1 MVFCK
6 LCQDRFNSIHSPS
19 QANCIFQLE
28 VQLDIGKLEERW
40 RDVFIIRSE
49 LILPKEE
56 SPWES
61 MDWEVDCEISGFD
74 GHDIDWS
81 IRWLVSWKTILV
93 MSHVVH
99 LLNVLMVLCS
109 YVVMGGLW
117 DGNATLSA
125 YGIPVS
131 RSTVVQLKWDADD
144 EEYGNNAEW
153 VMIQLDHF
161 WLWWPW
167 HRLEYQMVGVLKNNS
182 RHVSCCPS
190 LKCSYGLMFLCCYAT

>member
-1 MVFCK
+1 MIESPACRAFLDYMGPVTHHWYMGAWIAWPMWSHLNSYDMVFCK

-40 RDVFIIRSE
+40 RDVFIIRSD
-49 LILPKEE
+49 LILPKLKEE

-109 YVVMGGLW
+109 YVVMRLSSLL
-117 DGNATLSA
+117 DG
-125 YGIPVS
+125 
-131 RSTVVQLKWDADD
+131 
-144 EEYGNNAEW
+144 
-153 VMIQLDHF
+153 VM
-161 WLWWPW
+161 
-167 HRLEYQMVGVLKNNS
+167 VL
-182 RHVSCCPS
+182 
-190 LKCSYGLMFLCCYAT
+190 CSYGLM